1 MASETYHEPFE
12 LLSAYSKEFH
22 RAIVS
27 LIEELEAI
35 DWYQQRADVCNDPEL
50 RAVLVHNKNEEIEH
64 AMMTLEWLRRRDA
77 DIDVRL
83 RTYVLS
89 EGAITEIEARVEHG
103 AEGGAAGGGGAA
115 EAGAVGTGAVGTG
128 AVGAGSGLGIGSL
141 RGGTEWTS

>member
-1 MASETYHEPFE
+1 MAVLTNRMASETYHEPFE

-27 LIEELEAI
+27 LMEELEAI

-103 AEGGAAGGGGAA
+103 AEGYAAEGGGAA
-115 EAGAVGTGAVGTG
+115 GAGA
-128 AVGAGSGLGIGSL
+128 GLGIGSL
-141 RGGTEWTS
+141 RGGMGWTS